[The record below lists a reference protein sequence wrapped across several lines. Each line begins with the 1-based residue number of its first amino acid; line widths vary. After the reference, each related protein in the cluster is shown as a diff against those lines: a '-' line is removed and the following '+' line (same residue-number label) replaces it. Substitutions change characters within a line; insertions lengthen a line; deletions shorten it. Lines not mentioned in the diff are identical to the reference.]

1 MTCYDRLRFAGMAGI
16 QAASG
21 TKTKKPRFHVRASLP
36 RLLQFRL
43 ASSEVLDQAV
53 KAVQH
58 EPFCNNA
65 NPHYGRRKYNR
76 SHPSY
81 LSLAT

>member
-1 MTCYDRLRFAGMAGI
+1 MAGI

-43 ASSEVLDQAV
+43 ASSEVLDQAM

-58 EPFCNNA
+58 EPFCNDA
-65 NPHYGRRKYNR
+65 NPHYRRRRYNR
-76 SHPSY
+76 SHSLC
-81 LSLAT
+81 LSL

>member
-1 MTCYDRLRFAGMAGI
+1 MCYGRLRFAGMAGI

-43 ASSEVLDQAV
+43 ASSEVLDQAM
-53 KAVQH
+53 KAIQH

-76 SHPSY
+76 SH
-81 LSLAT
+81 SLWLPVTT

>member
-1 MTCYDRLRFAGMAGI
+1 MCYDRLRFAGMAGI

-21 TKTKKPRFHVRASLP
+21 TKTKKPRFRVRASLP
-36 RLLQFRL
+36 PLLQFRL

-76 SHPSY
+76 SH
-81 LSLAT
+81 SLWLPVTT